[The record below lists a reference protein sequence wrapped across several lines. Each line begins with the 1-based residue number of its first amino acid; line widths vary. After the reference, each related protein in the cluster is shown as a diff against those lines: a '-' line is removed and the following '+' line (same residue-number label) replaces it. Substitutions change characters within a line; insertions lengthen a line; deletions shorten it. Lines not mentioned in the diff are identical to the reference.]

1 MCDTYCNG
9 QTDTHLVISQIW
21 STDRLGSISN
31 RMRATMSTNGPQK
44 RVHSS
49 IQDIAWQHED
59 LLQHWI
65 KGRCDEGSAQV
76 GRTPVPRL
84 LHIWD
89 MIEHLEPL
97 DMKLHWYQLT
107 MPGMTGG
114 VSDVFDHTKCL
125 VLIHY
130 DCTLK
135 MIFIVHGHE
144 DGNLCVWMLQ
154 QPRGGWKEGGQTYCR
169 DRWQINGRTEGQ
181 GCTEGSMEDI
191 FQHEGRACEYEG
203 GQGGYVCHPWMHGQ
217 TLFVQHL
224 ELLLK
229 AGVLF
234 ANQRSFWRMH
244 EMTEYVQ
251 DVIDELQ
258 NVVATIESADV
269 SLGMED

>member
-65 KGRCDEGSAQV
+65 KGRCDEGSVQV

-89 MIEHLEPL
+89 VIEHLEPL
-97 DMKLHWYQLT
+97 NMKLHWYQLT
-107 MPGMTGG
+107 MPGTTGG

-135 MIFIVHGHE
+135 ME
-144 DGNLCVWMLQ
+144 
-154 QPRGGWKEGGQTYCR
+154 T
-169 DRWQINGRTEGQ
+169 
-181 GCTEGSMEDI
+181 
-191 FQHEGRACEYEG
+191 
-203 GQGGYVCHPWMHGQ
+203 YVCECFNSLEVDEKKVDKLIVETDGKSMAGPKGKAAQKELWKIYSNMKAEPVNMKGARGAMYAIHECMDKHFLYNTWNYCWKQEYCSQ
-217 TLFVQHL
+217 TRHL
-224 ELLLK
+224 SGGCMKWQNMYKMWLMNSRMWLLPLSLQMFLW
-229 AGVLF
+229 A
-234 ANQRSFWRMH
+234 WR
-244 EMTEYVQ
+244 
-251 DVIDELQ
+251 IRR
-258 NVVATIESADV
+258 
-269 SLGMED
+269 